1 VFLPIV
7 LRDVAVATL
16 SVSALLDA
24 AGIVRR
30 RT

>member
-7 LRDVAVATL
+7 MRDVAVATL
-16 SVSALLDA
+16 PVSALLAA